1 MKMRLVLSFVRPGAK
16 PDPTFADAHCAGPGS
31 NLAISYGLQHL
42 GPGPAQQ
49 RFTPQRIRGD
59 DEKKSNFI
67 HMPLSLSTL
76 WTDKKKRSLLIQTAV
91 IVALVLFAWT
101 VISNTATNLEKRGI
115 ASGIGFLSQP
125 AGFDIVQTLVPWEMS
140 MSHGRV
146 LLIGILNTLL
156 VSVLGII
163 AATIIGVLMGIARLS
178 DNWLLAKLA
187 ATYVEVLRNLPLL
200 LQVYFWYG
208 LTLMWPKVRDSF
220 DIGGVIFVNNRGIE
234 LPVPQFQDGAG
245 IVLGALLAAMIGAGL
260 FWHLAGRSAE
270 REERPLPRGLI
281 CAGLVIGVPLL
292 AALAQG
298 FPWTWDVPVRK
309 GFNYRGG
316 LSVLPSLVALWF
328 ALSTYTACYIAEA
341 VRSGIQSVS
350 RGQHE
355 AALSLGLKPS
365 WTMRLIILPQALRVI
380 VPQLISQYLNLVK
393 NSSLAVAIG
402 YPEIMS
408 VFAGTS
414 LSQTGQAIEI
424 ILITMVFYLTV
435 SLTISFFMNI
445 YNRRVALRGEAG
457 Q

>member
-1 MKMRLVLSFVRPGAK
+1 
-16 PDPTFADAHCAGPGS
+16 
-31 NLAISYGLQHL
+31 
-42 GPGPAQQ
+42 
-49 RFTPQRIRGD
+49 
-59 DEKKSNFI
+59 
-67 HMPLSLSTL
+67 MPLTLSSL
-76 WTDKKKRSLLIQTAV
+76 WTDRKKRSLLVQAV
-91 IVALVLFAWT
+91 VIAVLVLFMAM

-115 ASGIGFLSQP
+115 ASGFGFLSQP

-156 VSVLGII
+156 VSILGII
-163 AATIIGVLMGIARLS
+163 AATILGVLMGIARLS
-178 DNWLLAKLA
+178 NNWLLARLA
-187 ATYVEVLRNLPLL
+187 AVYVEVLRNLPLL

-208 LTLMWPKVRDSF
+208 VTLMWPKVRDSL

-245 IVLGALLAAMIGAGL
+245 VVLGAFVAALIGAGL
-260 FWHLAGRSAE
+260 FWHWAGSAAKRRE
-270 REERPLPRGLI
+270 RTLPRGLI
-281 CAGLVIGVPLL
+281 CTAIVIGLPLL
-292 AALAQG
+292 AALATG
-298 FPWTWDVPVRK
+298 FPWVWDVPLRQ

-316 LSVLPSLVALWF
+316 VTVLPSLVALWF
-328 ALSTYTACYIAEA
+328 ALSTYTACFIAEA

-355 AALSLGLKPS
+355 AAASLGLKPG
-365 WTMRLIILPQALRVI
+365 WIMRLIVLPQALRVI

-414 LSQTGQAIEI
+414 LSQTGQAVEI

-445 YNRRVALRGEAG
+445 YNRRVALRGEAAR
-457 Q
+457 

>member
-1 MKMRLVLSFVRPGAK
+1 M
-16 PDPTFADAHCAGPGS
+16 PT
-31 NLAISYGLQHL
+31 
-42 GPGPAQQ
+42 
-49 RFTPQRIRGD
+49 
-59 DEKKSNFI
+59 
-67 HMPLSLSTL
+67 SLLTL

-91 IVALVLFAWT
+91 IAGLVLFAAM
-101 VISNTATNLEKRGI
+101 VVSNTAANLEKRGI
-115 ASGIGFLSQP
+115 SSGLGFLSQP

-163 AATIIGVLMGIARLS
+163 AATILGVAIGVARLS
-178 DNWLLAKLA
+178 DNWLLARLA
-187 ATYVEVLRNLPLL
+187 ATYVEILRNLPLL

-208 LTLMWPKVRDSF
+208 MTLLWPKVRESL
-220 DIGGVIFVNNRGIE
+220 DIGGVIFINNRGVE
-234 LPVPQFQDGAG
+234 LPVPHFQEGSG
-245 IVLGALLAAMIGAGL
+245 VVLGALLVAIAGTCL
-260 FWHLAGRSAE
+260 FWRWAGREAVSA
-270 REERPLPRGLI
+270 RLPLPRGVI
-281 CAGLVIGVPLL
+281 SVALVIGVPLL
-292 AALAQG
+292 AALATG
-298 FPWTWDVPVRK
+298 FPWEWDVPVRK

-316 LSVLPSLVALWF
+316 MTVLPSLVALWF
-328 ALSTYTACYIAEA
+328 ALATYTASYIAEG

-350 RGQHE
+350 RGQRE
-355 AALSLGLKPS
+355 AALSLGLRQS

-408 VFAGTS
+408 IFAGTS
-414 LSQTGQAIEI
+414 LSQTGQAVEI

-445 YNRRVALRGEAG
+445 YNRRVALRGGVAR
-457 Q
+457 